1 MNDEDRNES
10 SLNSL
15 WRTAQAQRKALEET
29 YDRNSESYATTLS
42 QAIATHVTCKNLVDN
57 LNLFSLNESLDDVA
71 SGELK

>member
-1 MNDEDRNES
+1 MNDDENQS

-15 WRTAQAQRKALEET
+15 WRTAQTQRKTLEEI
-29 YDRNSESYATTLS
+29 YDRNSESYAATLS